1 MGKQGQSTGQGAE
14 GGAVILCVRFRL
26 DTPALAQGGAE
37 TLLPPLIDLLAEF
50 TPVVEAAPPY
60 EALADVRGALRYFD
74 RGPAELAS
82 VIRVRALA
90 LHGVDCVIGA
100 GANPMLARMAAS
112 QARPGATLV
121 VDDPAAFLRDRPV
134 VALDGVGR
142 ATARTL
148 CGYGLD
154 SVGRVAD
161 APLAVLQRLVGA
173 KTGRELWER
182 ARGVDRTPVVPHA
195 ASRSVAAER
204 SFPHDETDRTRQRR
218 ALLSLAEEL
227 GARLRT
233 EGQVC
238 RSLAVTVRYADRT
251 TTTRSRALPEPT
263 AHSAALTALAYA
275 VHDSLGLQ
283 RARVRG
289 VALRAEG
296 LAGAEGTAHQLSLD
310 PSDEKARRIEAV
322 ADRARAKF
330 GPRAVLPG
338 SLAA

>member
-1 MGKQGQSTGQGAE
+1 M
-14 GGAVILCVRFRL
+14 ILCVRFRL
-26 DTPALAQGGAE
+26 EPAGEA
-37 TLLPPLIDLLAEF
+37 LLPRLVELLGEF
-50 TPVVEAAPPY
+50 TPTVEAAPPS

-74 RGPAELAS
+74 WSPTELAS

-90 LHGVDCVIGA
+90 LYGVDCVIGA
-100 GANPMLARMAAS
+100 GPNPMLARMAARE
-112 QARPGATLV
+112 ARPGVTLV
-121 VDDPAAFLRDRPV
+121 VEDPAAFLRDRPV

-173 KTGRELWER
+173 RTGRELWER
-182 ARGVDRTPVVPHA
+182 ARGVDRTPVVPNA
-195 ASRSVAAER
+195 ASRSAAAER
-204 SFPHDETDRTRQRR
+204 SFPYDEIDRTEHRK
-218 ALLSLAEEL
+218 ALLALAGEL

-238 RSLAVTVRYADRT
+238 HSLALTVRYADRS
-251 TTTRSRALPEPT
+251 TTTRSRTLPEAT
-263 AHSAALTALAYA
+263 AHSAALGSLAYA
-275 VHDSLGLQ
+275 LHDSLGLQ

-289 VALRAEG
+289 ITLRAEG
-296 LAGAEGTAHQLSLD
+296 LTGVEGAAYQLSLD
-310 PSDEKARRIEAV
+310 PADEKTRRIEAV